1 MKITRIEPVSIF
13 WITPRYA
20 GTNLSSKMAGYVK
33 SIKFSLI
40 NNYTFAGLKEAQILV
55 LRFYIGLIYE
65 CKKGYIYERAR
76 SQDGK
81 E

>member
-40 NNYTFAGLKEAQILV
+40 NNYLCWINNGPNISFTFLYRPD
-55 LRFYIGLIYE
+55 LRVQKRIYI
-65 CKKGYIYERAR
+65 
-76 SQDGK
+76 
-81 E
+81 